1 MRTPAISVRDLTI
14 GYQDK
19 TILEHLTFD
28 VPQGQ
33 ILAILGGSGCGK
45 STLLKHIIGL
55 YDPLEGDVFLNG
67 RSIVHA
73 DETER
78 MGIMRSFG
86 VAYQSGALFRSM
98 SVFENVALPMREFTD
113 MSETEI
119 RACVERKLALVHL
132 EHAGDL
138 MPSDLSGG
146 MIKRAAFARAMALD
160 PQILFF
166 DEPSAGLDPVSSAE
180 LDRLILNIRSRTGAT
195 ILLVTHELPSI
206 FAVAD
211 RALVLDKAT
220 KSILADG
227 APAELKQRT
236 DLPFV
241 YDFLNRNIPE

>member
-119 RACVERKLALVHL
+119 RARVEQKLALVHL

-206 FAVAD
+206 FH
-211 RALVLDKAT
+211 
-220 KSILADG
+220 ILQG
-227 APAELKQRT
+227 RW
-236 DLPFV
+236 
-241 YDFLNRNIPE
+241 